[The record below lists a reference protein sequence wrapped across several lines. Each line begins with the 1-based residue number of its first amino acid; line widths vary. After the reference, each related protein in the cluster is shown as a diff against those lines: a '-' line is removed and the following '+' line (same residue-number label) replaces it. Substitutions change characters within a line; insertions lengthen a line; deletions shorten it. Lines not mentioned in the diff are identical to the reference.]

1 MALPIWPYQTIGDSY
16 RPALIF
22 LHGFMGAGSDWSS
35 IAKTLADQ
43 FYCIL
48 PDLPGHGWNTDFP
61 LTHPLDFATVA
72 DGLQQ
77 LIDRLGLAQ
86 VHLAGYSL
94 GGRIALYT
102 AICFPQLI
110 TTLVIE
116 SANPGL
122 EAEPARLSRAAL
134 DDQRAEQIM
143 ADGMDAFVEQ
153 WYQLELFRS
162 LQTQPELLDAI
173 KVRRKKNDPRWA
185 AKIIRELSPG
195 RQPSLWDRLDS
206 LPMPTLLLAGALDP
220 TYTTMVTQMGQKI
233 AQATIEI
240 VPDAG
245 HNIHLEQPEKFSRIM
260 RSFLHR

>member
-1 MALPIWPYQTIGDSY
+1 
-16 RPALIF
+16 
-22 LHGFMGAGSDWSS
+22 
-35 IAKTLADQ
+35 
-43 FYCIL
+43 
-48 PDLPGHGWNTDFP
+48 
-61 LTHPLDFATVA
+61 
-72 DGLQQ
+72 
-77 LIDRLGLAQ
+77 
-86 VHLAGYSL
+86 
-94 GGRIALYT
+94 
-102 AICFPQLI
+102 
-110 TTLVIE
+110 
-116 SANPGL
+116 
-122 EAEPARLSRAAL
+122 
-134 DDQRAEQIM
+134 
-143 ADGMDAFVEQ
+143 MDAFVEQ

-162 LQTQPELLDAI
+162 LQTQPELLDSI

-245 HNIHLEQPEKFSRIM
+245 HNIHLEQPETFSRIM